1 MQKYYQY
8 NTLINKSSLDL
19 IMEITKF
26 YLNIKTKSRH
36 LNDISLDVNEC
47 LGKSKISNGLCSL
60 FIKHTSASLLIQEN
74 ADPAV
79 LRDIESFFSR
89 LVSEDSELYEH
100 NSEGPDDMPAHIR
113 SLLTNTSLSIPIT
126 NSKLELGIWQGI
138 YLYEHRNQSYN
149 RKVIVNIFGK

>member
-1 MQKYYQY
+1 
-8 NTLINKSSLDL
+8 
-19 IMEITKF
+19 MEITKF

-89 LVSEDSELYEH
+89 LVSEDSDLYEH

-113 SLLTNTSLSIPIT
+113 SLLTNSSLSIPIT
-126 NSKLELGIWQGI
+126 NSKLELGVWQAI
-138 YLYEHRNQSYN
+138 YLYEHRNQSHS
-149 RKVIVNIFGK
+149 RKVIVNIFGE